1 MEVDELTTLIER
13 ARQGEPS
20 AYDALVD
27 LYANRLFGFFFRMTG
42 SRADAEDL
50 LQDLFVR
57 VVRMLPRYE
66 HRGNLESWLFRIAAN
81 LGRDHIRRARR
92 RPPTMSLLSDSDTE
106 ATGAGSRETAGDQ
119 GALAAASG
127 GLEQQEEIDALQRGL
142 AALPDPERE
151 VIMLRHFSD
160 MTFAQI
166 AEIMGTPLGT
176 ALARA
181 HRGLARLRKR
191 METPDEA

>member
-1 MEVDELTTLIER
+1 MEVDELTTLVER
-13 ARQGEPS
+13 ARQGDPS

-27 LYANRLFGFFFRMTG
+27 LYANRLFGFLFRMTG

-92 RPPTMSLLSDSDTE
+92 RPPMMSLLSDSDTE
-106 ATGAGSRETAGDQ
+106 AAGTGPSETARGLDTP
-119 GALAAASG
+119 SG
-127 GLEQQEEIDALQRGL
+127 GLEHQEEADALQRGL
-142 AALPDPERE
+142 AALPEPERE

-181 HRGLARLRKR
+181 HRGLARLRKL
-191 METPDEA
+191 MEAPDDA

>member
-1 MEVDELTTLIER
+1 MEVDELTTLVER

-27 LYANRLFGFFFRMTG
+27 LYANRLFGFLFRMTG

-50 LQDLFVR
+50 LQELFVR

-81 LGRDHIRRARR
+81 LGRDHIRRVRR
-92 RPPTMSLLSDSDTE
+92 RPPMMPLLSDSDSE
-106 ATGAGSRETAGDQ
+106 AAGTGPRETARD
-119 GALAAASG
+119 LDTPSRD
-127 GLEQQEEIDALQRGL
+127 LEHQEEADALQRGL
-142 AALPDPERE
+142 AALPEPERE

-181 HRGLARLRKR
+181 HRGLARLRKQ
-191 METPDEA
+191 MEAPDDS